1 MKLKELRVKNGYSQK
16 EFSEL
21 VGIKYRTYQDY
32 EQGRLSID
40 NTDIATLL
48 NICIILKCNI
58 KDIIED
64 ENTIELLDRYSK
76 IN

>member
-1 MKLKELRVKNGYSQK
+1 MKLKEMRLKKGYTQK
-16 EFSEL
+16 DFAEI

-32 EQGRLSID
+32 EQGRILID